1 MQWWVCEN
9 ALNVESLMS
18 NLTTGRSGEMKSC
31 RLGGRGRRLI
41 DLLDVVLV
49 TDPPMTM
56 VLMIYGRSACSA
68 THELSARITGAW
80 GRARPPALQLL

>member
-1 MQWWVCEN
+1 
-9 ALNVESLMS
+9 
-18 NLTTGRSGEMKSC
+18 MKSC

-41 DLLDVVLV
+41 DLLDVVVLV

-56 VLMIYGRSACSA
+56 VLMIHGRSACSV

-80 GRARPPALQLL
+80 GRARPPTLQLLRRDRALGILCRPPTSVEN